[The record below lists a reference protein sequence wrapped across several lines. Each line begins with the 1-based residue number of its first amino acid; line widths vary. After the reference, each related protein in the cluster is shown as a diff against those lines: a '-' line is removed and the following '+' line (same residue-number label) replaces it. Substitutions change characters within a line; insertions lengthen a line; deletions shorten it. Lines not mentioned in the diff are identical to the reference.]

1 MNALQEN
8 LKRHLE
14 EKKISANALE
24 KRAGLKPSAVQNIL
38 QGKSKRPA
46 AELLQAIASELDC
59 AIEDLLVEE
68 PGQKKETALAPNRA
82 SNRAPN
88 WDLNLYIDAL
98 KTVQTITGAKK
109 IPLDKAHTLKMV
121 DEVYLY
127 SVKANKKTADAAFA
141 DWLLS
146 Q

>member
-8 LKRHLE
+8 LKRQLE

-46 AELLQAIASELDC
+46 AELLQAIANELNCAMEELLSE
-59 AIEDLLVEE
+59 ETE
-68 PGQKKETALAPNRA
+68 KKQEKGAG
-82 SNRAPN
+82 
-88 WDLNLYIDAL
+88 WDLNLYTDAL
-98 KTVQTITGAKK
+98 KTVQTIINTKK
-109 IPLDKAHTLKMV
+109 LSLDKVRTLKLV

-127 SVKANKKTADAAFA
+127 SVKAKQKTADKTFA